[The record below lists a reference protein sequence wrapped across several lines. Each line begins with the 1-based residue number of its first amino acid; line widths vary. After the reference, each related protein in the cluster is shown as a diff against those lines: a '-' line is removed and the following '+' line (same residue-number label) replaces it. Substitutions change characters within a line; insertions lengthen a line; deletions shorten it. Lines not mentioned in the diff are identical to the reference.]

1 MAKVE
6 EVEEKL
12 AAQGY
17 ELVQKERLPN
27 DMGFQLR
34 FSGGEV
40 VCVFDNGTVT
50 PQGKNQKRTRELL
63 ELQIPA
69 KTPRPVFWLLR
80 LKAGVF
86 SSYTVITIR
95 LDSAGSD
102 AETMEL

>member
-69 KTPRPVFWLLR
+69 KTPRPVSLAPAPESR
-80 LKAGVF
+80 RVF
-86 SSYTVITIR
+86 VVY
-95 LDSAGSD
+95 GHNNQG
-102 AETMEL
+102 